1 MGPLRKDVALGRL
14 HHDDA
19 GAELD
24 HDIVSAWLELAVFA
38 LQFAVDCSS
47 DC

>member
-1 MGPLRKDVALGRL
+1 MALGRL

-24 HDIVSAWLELAVFA
+24 HDIVSAGLELAVFA
-38 LQFAVDCSS
+38 LQFEVDCSS